1 MGTPVLSLNNM
12 PTRPERHKP
21 NGSAPSRPGGEPVP
35 RGAAFPNGGT
45 YIGRS
50 LLIKG
55 EVSGSEPLH
64 VEGRIEGSISLPG
77 GHVCIGRDGVAAAS
91 VEAAEVV
98 VRGKLQGN
106 LKASGRLELHNGAS
120 AVGEM
125 AAPRIRI
132 EDGAQLQ
139 GKIDTPR
146 PGPASQPQVET
157 SAAVAREEQDSSHP
171 NEAQPSPA
179 LATNG
184 DMSWQSFE
192 R

>member
-1 MGTPVLSLNNM
+1 M
-12 PTRPERHKP
+12 
-21 NGSAPSRPGGEPVP
+21 P
-35 RGAAFPNGGT
+35 RGAAFPNGRT

-64 VEGRIEGSISLPG
+64 LEGRIEGSISLPG

-91 VEAAEVV
+91 VEAADVV

-106 LKASGRLELHNGAS
+106 PKASGRLELQNGAS
-120 AVGEM
+120 VVGEM

-139 GKIDTPR
+139 GKIDTPH

-157 SAAVAREEQDSSHP
+157 RAAVAREEQGSNHP
-171 NEAQPSPA
+171 TEAQPSPA
-179 LATNG
+179 LATN
-184 DMSWQSFE
+184 
-192 R
+192 

>member
-1 MGTPVLSLNNM
+1 METPALPPNNA
-12 PTRPERHKP
+12 PPRPDQHKP
-21 NGSAPSRPGGEPVP
+21 NSAPSRPGGEPVP
-35 RGAAFPNGGT
+35 RGAAFAKGGT
-45 YIGRS
+45 HIGRS

-64 VEGRIEGSISLPG
+64 LEGRIEGSISLPG
-77 GHVCIGRDGVAAAS
+77 CHVCIGREGVAAAS

-98 VRGKLQGN
+98 VRGKLQGK
-106 LKASGRLELHNGAS
+106 LTASDRLELHNGAS
-120 AVGEM
+120 VFGEM

-139 GKIDTPR
+139 GKIDATR
-146 PGPASQPQVET
+146 PSPESQPQVKT

-179 LATNG
+179 LATHG
-184 DMSWQSFE
+184 DTSWQSFE